1 MARFA
6 QAISEGDGISVIPLL
21 EGDVARL
28 AAEADAAGAEGIA
41 VWRQA
46 DAEAARAQTGL
57 PILVREPELDVS
69 EDLRFFRPPHADG
82 CILFYADWAGSDE
95 LEHVHERLAV
105 DGVDCALGVRDE
117 EELEQALVRVDP
129 EIVLICRRSVA
140 HDDEELELVL
150 DLLPDVPAGKLVIAE
165 SGVIAREQV
174 VALQRAG
181 VDAVVVQGLAEGGG
195 FSRAIEELAG
205 SVQPGR

>member
-21 EGDVARL
+21 EGDIARL

-46 DAEAARAQTGL
+46 DAEAARSQTGL
-57 PILVREPELDVS
+57 PVLVREPDFDVS
-69 EDLRFFRPPHADG
+69 DDLRSFRPPEADG
-82 CILFYADWAGSDE
+82 CILFYAEWASSDE
-95 LEHVHERLAV
+95 LEHVHERLTV

-117 EELEQALVRVDP
+117 EELEQALSRLDP
-129 EIVLICRRSVA
+129 EIVLICRRPA
-140 HDDEELELVL
+140 EHEDEELELVL

-181 VDAVVVQGLAEGGG
+181 VDAVVVQGLAEGSA
-195 FSRAIEELAG
+195 FARAIGELAG
-205 SVQPGR
+205 NVQPRR